1 MYLYSAFWTTAKN
14 VTDAFARAKLMPI
27 AFKIGETK
35 VLLSKIDSHV
45 IKKKHLNYHLELYI
59 HIINIIIR
67 VNDKFGSTS
76 K

>member
-45 IKKKHLNYHLELYI
+45 IKNYHLELYI